1 MSDNKVVA
9 TNINAI
15 KIHLILLNVATRAAQ
30 YRLAELIRQKDSSTA
45 NSSSSNFLENFLKKS
60 YQHHRLE
67 KEFDCF
73 VRCIKNY
80 FGKKKA
86 FSHPLP
92 HHNPMEIFDISACY
106 NIVKSL
112 LNGSDLKY
120 YDELKTI
127 RNKYYAH
134 LNSLEI
140 DEVTYAN
147 VL

>member
-112 LNGSDLKY
+112 LQERFMAAESLECFYNRKLRCNDLK
-120 YDELKTI
+120 I
-127 RNKYYAH
+127 G
-134 LNSLEI
+134 
-140 DEVTYAN
+140 
-147 VL
+147 